1 MLCSKLF
8 FRISL
13 LIFWLLF
20 SEGCQPGTGTIGT
33 VEKEGKVYG
42 VTQGAFR
49 HKWWNYYERGLS
61 YADGRLWKQAEGDF
75 RQALSGRAGDQ
86 FRARTYGMHFL
97 DYFPLRELGIA
108 LFYQNRYA
116 EAIQELEKSL
126 AAQKSAKAEFYLDK
140 ARAKRIGERKSD
152 SRPPEISLLTPAE
165 GFLSNQPSL
174 TITGIATDDTYVKS
188 IRVNGAP
195 VRVDVSAKEISF
207 ASEVPLKPGEN
218 LIRVEAADLS
228 GKKAETVRRVC
239 CDRAGPILNID
250 DLSLE
255 PASDRYR
262 IKGYAYD
269 DAGIKSIQVN
279 GQEILQSPGT
289 EVVLNHPVPA
299 PHGKAIVI
307 AEDRIGNRTRAEYR
321 AGTRISASPDHFLPP
336 VLLASLETTDASLLS
351 SSFPKQRQ
359 EEFFSGHVKI
369 PLPKGEAGFYL
380 AQADAEIST
389 SERYLKRLLRKY
401 RKQGKDYALLIGI
414 NDYEEWAPLKT
425 AVNDATALKALL
437 TGKYG
442 YSEENIIL
450 RKDTE
455 ALRRVLIQDLRQMAA
470 GLGEKD
476 NLLIYYAGH
485 GQLDDL
491 TSDGYWIPADGGRND
506 PTTWITNSTIRNI
519 LSSEKVRGK
528 NIMVIADS
536 CYSGNLL
543 RGGTSLI
550 TGTDTA
556 YQAKVLE
563 LAHRKSRQI
572 VTSGGVEP
580 VADAGR
586 DNHSLFAYYLLKAL
600 EENPNPVMDMESLIV
615 TEVWKSVS
623 EKGGQRPDVGRL
635 QTAMDENGQFVLVQG
650 DWSSV
655 SEEEEEPGAEPDA
668 QKPGFQTA
676 HRNQE
681 AAKSKRVPAPSE
693 LPDTEPPLVNIKGW
707 QEKRTV
713 FLERVYIEG
722 NAADEG
728 GIQSLTVNNQ
738 KVLKK
743 PGRNVYFN
751 YLADLEEGDNVF
763 LIRCADPVGNVTE
776 KKIEIHRKL
785 PKVMEMDSRMSVALF
800 PFARMRSADRGIK
813 EALLKQ
819 LVESRRFN
827 MREWKENL
835 TAAVDTQQD
844 EAAYQDSVKK
854 LAGELNTDFVLIG
867 NFIQKDSSLEISAR
881 MVEAESFEILTHED
895 VYGEDIDRE
904 MMATLCEGL
913 VLKLCDSLP
922 LVQGKI
928 VKIKDGEVI
937 LNLGK
942 NQNLKK
948 GMHLIFF
955 ARGEVLK
962 DPDTGE
968 ELGAD
973 VEEIGTARIE
983 KLMEKL
989 SCAEPFEK
997 DILGKLREGS
1007 DVVTR

>member
-1 MLCSKLF
+1 MFYKKMFFPVLALILWILF
-8 FRISL
+8 A
-13 LIFWLLF
+13 
-20 SEGCQPGTGTIGT
+20 GCQPAGTGCT
-33 VEKEGKVYG
+33 EKEGKAYG

-49 HKWWNYYERGLS
+49 HKWWNYYERGIS
-61 YADGRLWKQAEGDF
+61 FSDGQLWKQAEEDF
-75 RQALSGRAGDQ
+75 RQALSKRDNDQ

-97 DYFPLRELGIA
+97 DYFPRRELGIA
-108 LFYQNRYA
+108 LFHQNRHA
-116 EAIQELEKSL
+116 EAVRELEASL
-126 AAQKSAKAEFYLDK
+126 SSQKSAKAEFYLDK
-140 ARAKRIGERKSD
+140 ARSKLIGEQKSD
-152 SRPPEISLLTPAE
+152 SRAPEISILSPAE
-165 GFLSNQPSL
+165 GFLSNQQNV
-174 TITGIATDDTYVKS
+174 TVTGISRDDTYVKN
-188 IRVNGAP
+188 IRVNGIP

-207 ASEVPLKPGEN
+207 KSEVTLKPGEN
-218 LIRVEAADLS
+218 IIRAEAYDLS
-228 GKKAETVRRVC
+228 GKKSETVRTVR

-250 DLSLE
+250 ALTSE

-262 IKGYAYD
+262 LKGYAYD
-269 DAGIKSIQVN
+269 DSGIKSIQIN
-279 GQEILQSPGT
+279 GQEILKSPGT
-289 EVVLNHPVPA
+289 ESVLNHLISSPQ
-299 PHGKAIVI
+299 GKAIVI
-307 AEDRIGNRTRAEYR
+307 AEDMIGNQTRAEYT
-321 AGTRISASPDHFLPP
+321 AGKHISASPDYFTPSI
-336 VLLASLETTDASLLS
+336 LLASLDFFPSLSFSDA
-351 SSFPKQRQ
+351 KR
-359 EEFFSGHVKI
+359 ENI
-369 PLPKGEAGFYL
+369 YT
-380 AQADAEIST
+380 AQADADIGT
-389 SERYLKRLLRKY
+389 SERYLKRLLKKY
-401 RKQGKDYALLIGI
+401 RKQGKDYALIIGI
-414 NDYEEWAPLKT
+414 NAYEEWAPLKT

-442 YSEENIIL
+442 YSEENVIL
-450 RKDTE
+450 RKDRE
-455 ALRRVLIQDLRQMAA
+455 ALRTVLMNDLRQLAA
-470 GLGEKD
+470 GLGERD

-506 PTTWITNSTIRNI
+506 PTTWITNSAIRSI

-550 TGTDTA
+550 TGEDTA
-556 YQAKVLE
+556 YQAKILE

-572 VTSGGVEP
+572 ITSGGVEP

-586 DNHSLFAYYLLKAL
+586 DNHSLFAYYLLKSL

-615 TEVWKSVS
+615 TQVWKSVS

-635 QTAMDENGQFVLVQG
+635 QTPMDENGQFVLIQG
-650 DWSSV
+650 DWSSE
-655 SEEEEEPGAEPDA
+655 SGEEEELADAEEDF
-668 QKPGFQTA
+668 QKSFSPEDPRTHEVTKNKEELAESG
-676 HRNQE
+676 
-681 AAKSKRVPAPSE
+681 
-693 LPDTEPPLVNIKGW
+693 LPDTEPPLVSIKGW

-722 NAADEG
+722 NASDDG
-728 GIQSLTVNNQ
+728 GIQSLTVNSQ
-738 KVLKK
+738 KVLKR

-751 YLADLEEGDNVF
+751 YLADLAEGDNVF
-763 LIRCADPVGNVTE
+763 TLRCADPVGNVTE

-785 PKVMEMDSRMSVALF
+785 HKVMETDSRMSVALF
-800 PFARMRSADRGIK
+800 PFARMRSADMGIK
-813 EALLKQ
+813 EALLKR
-819 LVESRRFN
+819 LVDSHRFN
-827 MREWKENL
+827 MKEWKDSL
-835 TAAVDTQQD
+835 TAAPDTEQD
-844 EAAYQDSVKK
+844 EAEYQDRVKK
-854 LAGELNTDFVLIG
+854 LAGELDTDFVLIG
-867 NFIQKDSSLEISAR
+867 NFIQKDNSLEISAR

-895 VYGEDIDRE
+895 VYGEDPDRE
-904 MMATLCEGL
+904 KMANLCEGL

-928 VKIKDGEVI
+928 VKVKGGEVI

-973 VEEIGTARIE
+973 VEEIGFARVQKI
-983 KLMEKL
+983 MEKL
-989 SCAEPFEK
+989 SYAEPFEK
-997 DILGKLREGS
+997 DILGKLQEGA